1 MKNTVTGCV
10 DGSPSTRSVCE
21 YAAWAACTFSVPLT
35 LLHVIEK
42 DNNPAISALS
52 GTLGIDS
59 QQLLTE
65 ELVEIEGKRN
75 RLLMAQ
81 GKSILEGCTRL
92 LQQQGSQDVMSLQ
105 KHGDP
110 DEILAELSDI
120 RLMVLGRKGSE
131 HQVGSHLENVIHL
144 QKKPLLVVPDKFSTP
159 SRVMFAYDSSEESR
173 KNLERLTVS
182 PLLKDLPCH
191 IVMINGDEGEL
202 RIAQQIPRNSGI
214 ETSCV
219 QLTDQSVGDA
229 LIRYGEENDIDLIV
243 LGAYGHSRLKQFFLG
258 SHTAEMLEKT
268 QQPLLIL
275 R

>member
-21 YAAWAACTFSVPLT
+21 YAEWAADIFGAPLA

-42 DNNPAISALS
+42 DNNPAVSDLS

-65 ELVEIEGKRN
+65 ELIEVEGKRN

-81 GKSILEGCTRL
+81 GKVILEGCARL
-92 LQQQGSQDVMSLQ
+92 LQQQGSQDVMLLQ
-105 KHGDP
+105 KHGAP

-131 HQVGSHLENVIHL
+131 HQVGSHLENVLRL
-144 QKKPLLVVPDKFSTP
+144 QKKPLLVVPEKFSTP
-159 SRVMFAYDSSEESR
+159 SRVMFAYDGSEESR

-182 PLLKDLPCH
+182 PLLKGLPCH
-191 IVMINGDEGEL
+191 IVMVNGKEGEL
-202 RIAQQIPRNSGI
+202 RNAQQILRNAGI

-219 QLTDQSVGDA
+219 HLTGQSVGDA
-229 LIRYGEENDIDLIV
+229 LIHYGIENAIDLIV
-243 LGAYGHSRLKQFFLG
+243 MGAYGHSRLKQFILG
-258 SHTAEMLEKT
+258 SHTSEILRKT